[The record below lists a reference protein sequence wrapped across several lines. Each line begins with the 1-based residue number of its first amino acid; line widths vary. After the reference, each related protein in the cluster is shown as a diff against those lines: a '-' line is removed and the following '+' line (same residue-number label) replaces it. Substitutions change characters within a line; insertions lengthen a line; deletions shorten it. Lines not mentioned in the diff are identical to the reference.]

1 MKNSDMVKVTPQLIK
16 ELIAEEKYKLRYDI
30 NIKNHLREKKRKD
43 LLKLMEVILTYKQFK
58 GR

>member
-30 NIKNHLREKKRKD
+30 NIKNHLREKKRKE

>member
-16 ELIAEEKYKLRYDI
+16 ELIAEEKYKLRYYI
-30 NIKNHLREKKRKD
+30 NIKNHLREKKRKE
-43 LLKLMEVILTYKQFK
+43 LLKLMETILTYKQFK

>member
-30 NIKNHLREKKRKD
+30 NIKNHLREKKRKE
-43 LLKLMEVILTYKQFK
+43 LLKLMETILTYKQFK